1 MTPKKNYKLSLDR
14 FINYALY
21 DKNIGYYM
29 KKNPFGNK
37 GDFTTA
43 PNISRLF
50 SEMIA
55 IWTVSYWQN
64 LGCPKKFNLIELGA
78 GNGEMMKIM
87 IESFKKFPFFFTNC
101 NIYIHEI
108 SSKLIKIQKNKIK
121 EKNVKWVKNFNKLKN
136 STCLFLANEF
146 FDSMPIKQF
155 VKEKN
160 NWFEKYVLFINNN
173 KAKFIKKKIKIQSL
187 EKKLKFNISNRHNF
201 FEYSPLG
208 VKYLK
213 NIIKIIKKKNGG
225 LLILDYG
232 YDNELTKNTLQAIY
246 NKKYSS
252 ILENIGNSD
261 ITYNINFNLFRKIAR
276 KFKQVSINFSTQK
289 KFLTEIGIK
298 QRAEILSKNKTFK
311 EKADIYYRLKRLID
325 EKEMGNLFK
334 VMLIKKLNNNFQL
347 GF

>member
-1 MTPKKNYKLSLDR
+1 MPPKKNHKLSLDK

-21 DKNIGYYM
+21 DKKEGYYM
-29 KKNPFGNK
+29 KKNPFGNS

-55 IWTVSYWQN
+55 IWTVSYWHN
-64 LGCPKKFNLIELGA
+64 LGSPKKFNVIELGA
-78 GNGEMMKIM
+78 GNGEMMKVM
-87 IESFKKFPFFFTNC
+87 IESFKKFPFFFSSC
-101 NIYIHEI
+101 NFYIFEI
-108 SSKLIKIQKNKIK
+108 STKLIKIQKSKIK
-121 EKNVKWVKNFNKLKN
+121 EKNVKWIKDFNKLKN

-146 FDSMPIKQF
+146 FDSIPVKQF
-155 VKEKN
+155 VKKKDD
-160 NWFEKYVLFINNN
+160 WFEKYVLFTKDN
-173 KAKFIKKKIKIQSL
+173 KASFFNKKIKVESL
-187 EKKLKFNISNRHNF
+187 EKKLNFHIANRQDF

-208 VKYLK
+208 IQYLK
-213 NIIKIIKKKNGG
+213 NIIKIIEKNNGG

-232 YDNELTKNTLQAIY
+232 YDSEMTKNTLQAIF
-246 NKKYSS
+246 NKKHSDV
-252 ILENIGNSD
+252 LKNIGNSD
-261 ITYNINFNLFRKIAR
+261 ITYNINFNLFKKVTRN
-276 KFKQVSINFSTQK
+276 FKQIATNFTTQK
-289 KFLTEIGIK
+289 NFLLEIGIK
-298 QRAEILSKNKTFK
+298 KRAEILSKNKTFK

>member
-1 MTPKKNYKLSLDR
+1 MKVLKN
-14 FINYALY
+14 FH
-21 DKNIGYYM
+21 
-29 KKNPFGNK
+29 
-37 GDFTTA
+37 
-43 PNISRLF
+43 
-50 SEMIA
+50 
-55 IWTVSYWQN
+55 
-64 LGCPKKFNLIELGA
+64 
-78 GNGEMMKIM
+78 
-87 IESFKKFPFFFTNC
+87 FFFTNC

-108 SSKLIKIQKNKIK
+108 SSKLIKIQKSKIE
-121 EKNVKWVKNFNKLKN
+121 EKNVKWVNNFNKLRN

-155 VKEKN
+155 IKEKN
-160 NWFEKYVLFINNN
+160 NWFEKYVLFTKNN
-173 KAKFIKKKIKIQSL
+173 KTKFIKKKIKIQSL

-232 YDNELTKNTLQAIY
+232 YDNELSKNTLQAIY
-246 NKKYSS
+246 NKKYSN

-261 ITYNINFNLFRKIAR
+261 ITYNINFNLFRKIAQ
-276 KFKQVSINFSTQK
+276 KFKQIEVNFSTQK

-311 EKADIYYRLKRLID
+311 EKADIYYRVKRLID

-334 VMLIKKLNNNFQL
+334 VMLIKKLDNNFQI